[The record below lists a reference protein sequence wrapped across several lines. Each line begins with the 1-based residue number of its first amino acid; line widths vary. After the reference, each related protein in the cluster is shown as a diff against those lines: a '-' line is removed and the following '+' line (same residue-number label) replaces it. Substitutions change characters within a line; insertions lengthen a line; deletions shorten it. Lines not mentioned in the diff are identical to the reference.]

1 MTITEAKR
9 KIELRLKELNYGT
22 VTESLYI
29 NKFGNTKISNNTEVL
44 DDTVT
49 SILDGTEPSIV
60 IKKYNY
66 TYNQL
71 SNAILEYMRMLNEEH
86 EIKDTMLS
94 NYLKEES
101 INKEVDSGE
110 FILNYL
116 HTLQDKE
123 VDHYYLYSPTKAF
136 DNNLYHSKNLFELLS
151 NHVNELERDINNNP
165 EEVFNKFKNVYN
177 KMDANDKPIVANLPI
192 MNRLRKVLP
201 SNKINTLTKSKV
213 KTKK

>member
-1 MTITEAKR
+1 MTIAEAKR

-116 HTLQDKE
+116 HILQDKD
-123 VDHYYLYSPTKAF
+123 VDKCYLYSPTKAF
-136 DNNLYHSKNLFELLS
+136 DNNTYHSKNLFELLS
-151 NHVNELERDINNNP
+151 DHVNELERDINNNP
-165 EEVFNKFKNVYN
+165 EEVFNKIKNVYN